1 MRNLRELKIWQKGM
15 NIVTGVY
22 RLAASLPVDGKYG
35 LKAQLQRAAVS
46 IPSNIAEGCSRT
58 SEQEFKR
65 FSEIAIGS
73 AYELE
78 TQLKISL
85 NLDLI
90 PKGTVDPILSMVSQE
105 QKMLNSFISKV
116 KRRKIQNSIPKTQSL
131 NRNAVSS
138 LQHPYP

>member
-1 MRNLRELKIWQKGM
+1 
-15 NIVTGVY
+15 
-22 RLAASLPVDGKYG
+22 LPVDEKYG
-35 LKAQLQRAAVS
+35 LKAQLQRAAVC

-65 FSEIAIGS
+65 FLEIAIGS

-105 QKMLNSFISKV
+105 QKMLNSFISTV
-116 KRRKIQNSIPKTQSL
+116 KRRKIQNSIPKT
-131 NRNAVSS
+131 
-138 LQHPYP
+138 